1 MFRLETL
8 SKLEMFYLPL
18 ANEKMRKS
26 LKEDSICFSS
36 IHYTQKLN
44 FSLIQIFSV
53 FFIMVLSG
61 TVFAQSGEDQ
71 INIVMPTDARV
82 MRLDVKIGQWVYA
95 GNNLAVLKDS
105 KGSKFKLRAGVSG
118 RIESFKLQVHKQ
130 YAEGE
135 IIGLLRTAPVI
146 MEKVD
151 SGTSVDTLP
160 SFEQMLQNLFKS
172 TGTSNLI
179 HGHRLDWTA
188 GLGRIIMI
196 GVGFTLLYLGIRRKF
211 EPLLLVPIGFGAV
224 LSNIPLAGL
233 SEPGGILYYIYE
245 VGISTGIFPLLIFM
259 GVGAMTDF
267 GPMLANPKTALLGGA
282 AQFGIFGTLLGALAL
297 NAIPGIDFSLRDA
310 ASIGIIGGADGP
322 TAIFLASQLSPRLL
336 GAIAIAAYS
345 YMALVPIIQPPIM
358 KLLTSQKEREIE
370 MNQLRYVSTRE
381 KILFPL
387 VALTLCALLLPS
399 AAPLIGMF
407 MFGNLAKECGVIN
420 RLSDT
425 IQNALINT
433 VTIFLG
439 LGVGSRLAAGEFL
452 NIETLGILILGVIA
466 FSVGT
471 ATGVLMAKLM
481 NILSSVA
488 INPLIGAAGVSAV
501 PMAARV
507 VNQVGLKANSQNHLL
522 MHAMGPN
529 VSGVIGS
536 AVAAGVLLA
545 ML

>member
-1 MFRLETL
+1 MFC
-8 SKLEMFYLPL
+8 LPL

-26 LKEDSICFSS
+26 LKEDSIRFSS

-105 KGSKFKLRAGVSG
+105 KGSKFKLRSGVSG

-135 IIGLLRTAPVI
+135 IIGLLRTVPVI

-425 IQNALINT
+425 IQNALINI

-471 ATGVLMAKLM
+471 ATGILMAKLM
-481 NILSSVA
+481 NNLSSVA

>member
-1 MFRLETL
+1 
-8 SKLEMFYLPL
+8 MFYLPL

-105 KGSKFKLRAGVSG
+105 KGSKFKLRSGVSG